1 MSLSLLRSSVG
12 RTAVRAAAARS
23 AAPRAS
29 RIAFRKYSTET
40 PTPPKAS
47 SNTGLIAG
55 VAAAVLL
62 GGGFYLYSSAD
73 AETAAKSKIQAAKAA
88 VKFTPTQED
97 YQKVY
102 NKIAELFDEAG
113 DYDDGSYGPVVLRL
127 AWHSSGTYDVETK
140 TGGSNYAT
148 MRFEPESLHGANAG
162 LDLARGLMEKIKAE
176 FPWISYGDLWTLGGV
191 AAVQEMAGPK
201 VPWRAGRIDG
211 TIEKVTP
218 DGRLPDATQGAA
230 HLRAIFYRMGQVN
243 SIASTTRKSWLSPV
257 LTLSVGAT
265 APGESFLALDRCCV
279 ECALM
284 GIRRSSGFEGP
295 WTFSPTTL
303 TNDYFKLLF
312 SESWVWK
319 KWSGPKQLEDKS
331 TRSLMMLPTDY
342 VVISDKS
349 FKKFAKA
356 YADDNELFF
365 KDFSAVVAKLF
376 ELGVPAEQ
384 WASSEPWTMKT
395 LDEQKA

>member
-1 MSLSLLRSSVG
+1 GLILTYKQHASPRLAPSSVCPPSPMSLSLLRSSVG

-230 HLRAIFYRMGQVN
+230 HLRAVSGFLLHIAYRGTLTDGC
-243 SIASTTRKSWLSPV
+243 SHRSSTAWASTTRKSWLSPV

-265 APGESFLALDRCCV
+265 APAPDSRAR
-279 ECALM
+279 
-284 GIRRSSGFEGP
+284 GP
-295 WTFSPTTL
+295 
-303 TNDYFKLLF
+303 
-312 SESWVWK
+312 
-319 KWSGPKQLEDKS
+319 
-331 TRSLMMLPTDY
+331 SLRLP
-342 VVISDKS
+342 
-349 FKKFAKA
+349 
-356 YADDNELFF
+356 
-365 KDFSAVVAKLF
+365 
-376 ELGVPAEQ
+376 
-384 WASSEPWTMKT
+384 
-395 LDEQKA
+395 